1 MTENNS
7 AEAFP
12 SILPG
17 YTIRESAKVKRMRL
31 KVSLLGEVE
40 VVIPKGF
47 DRNRIAPFVA
57 RNEEWLRKTIVRIE
71 AQQAST
77 GEAADTLPDNIV
89 LCAIGEEWR
98 VDYRQTEGRYVAVAE
113 MAHGC
118 LIAHGAIQDKDACKA
133 ALRTWVA
140 NKARTHLAPSLWQLS
155 AETELPFH
163 AVAVRGQR
171 TRWGSCSSLK
181 VININWK
188 LLFLPPELV
197 RYLFIHELCHTVHL
211 NHSRRY
217 WQLVEKKEPAY
228 KELDAQLRT
237 ASRYVPLWVQHP

>member
-1 MTENNS
+1 MIENNS
-7 AEAFP
+7 AKAFSSIP
-12 SILPG
+12 SG
-17 YTIRESAKVKRMRL
+17 YTIRESAKAKRMRL
-31 KVSLLGEVE
+31 KVSLLGKVE

-47 DRNRIAPFVA
+47 DRSRIAPFVA

-71 AQQAST
+71 AQRAGM
-77 GEAADTLPDNIV
+77 GETADALPDNV
-89 LCAIGEEWR
+89 ALRAIGEEWR
-98 VDYRQTEGRYVAVAE
+98 VDYRQTEGRYVTIAE
-113 MAHGC
+113 RAHGC
-118 LIAHGAIQDKDACKA
+118 LSVHGAIKDKDVCKS
-133 ALRTWVA
+133 ALRNWMV
-140 NKARTHLAPSLWQLS
+140 NKARAHLVPSLRQLS
-155 AETELPFH
+155 TETELPFH
-163 AVAVRGQR
+163 SVAVRGQR

-181 VININWK
+181 VISINWK

-237 ASRYVPLWVQHP
+237 ASRYVPLWVQHR

>member
-1 MTENNS
+1 MIENNS
-7 AEAFP
+7 AEALP

-31 KVSLLGEVE
+31 KVSLLGKVE
-40 VVIPKGF
+40 VVIPSGF

-57 RNEEWLRKTIVRIE
+57 RNEEWLRKAIARIE
-71 AQQAST
+71 AQRAGM
-77 GEAADTLPDNIV
+77 GEAVDTLPDNIA
-89 LCAIGEEWR
+89 LRAIGEEWR
-98 VDYRQTEGRYVAVAE
+98 MDYRRTEERYVAVAE

-118 LIAHGAIQDKDACKA
+118 LIAHGAVHDKAACRA

-140 NKARTHLAPSLWQLS
+140 NKARFHLAPSLRQLS
-155 AETELPFH
+155 TEMELPFH
-163 AVAVRGQR
+163 TVAVRGQR
-171 TRWGSCSSLK
+171 TRWGSCSSRK

-211 NHSRRY
+211 DHSHRY

-237 ASRYVPLWVQHP
+237 ASRYVPLWVQYT